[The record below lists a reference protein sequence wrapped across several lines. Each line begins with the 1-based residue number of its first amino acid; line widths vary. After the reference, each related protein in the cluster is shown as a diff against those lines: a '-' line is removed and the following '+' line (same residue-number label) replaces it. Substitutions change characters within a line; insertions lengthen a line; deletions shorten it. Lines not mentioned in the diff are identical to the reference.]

1 MIKNAIAIMTSGG
14 DSPGMNAA
22 ARAVVRTAIYEGIK
36 VYGIHDGY
44 DGMLKDDI
52 VELTGRSVSDIVQR
66 GGTFLGT
73 ARCPEFKASR
83 ASSSSA
89 ATAPSR
95 AARCCRKR
103 RASPSSACRVRL
115 TMMSGART
123 TRSAVIRQ
131 RIRSSM
137 RSTSS
142 AIRHRHTA
150 ASWSSKSWATRPAG
164 SP

>member
-66 GGTFLGT
+66 GGTFETTDYCYADGILDYVKELAGEDALT
-73 ARCPEFKASR
+73 VPTVIETERRGRDAGGEEQPPICLVSR
-83 ASSSSA
+83 L
-89 ATAPSR
+89 
-95 AARCCRKR
+95 
-103 RASPSSACRVRL
+103 VVL
-115 TMMSGART
+115 D
-123 TRSAVIRQ
+123 AVHE
-131 RIRSSM
+131 
-137 RSTSS
+137 
-142 AIRHRHTA
+142 ADGEYRHLRDL
-150 ASWSSKSWATRPAG
+150 RG
-164 SP
+164 I

>member
-66 GGTFLGT
+66 GGTFL
-73 ARCPEFKASR
+73 
-83 ASSSSA
+83 SSSA